1 MPKSGKR
8 VLKNSI
14 FQVLGAFG
22 VTGLNFALMLGYAKI
37 LGPEN
42 FGSLVTSQ
50 AKVLI
55 WGMLVDLGLSHS
67 LIGALTAAESGRSE
81 LSRQGFR
88 SRDLLYRVLGVRFL
102 GAIIAS
108 LVIVLLARWQSAST
122 EAFYQDI
129 AFLPF
134 LFATALQQT
143 AISYSLYRSAQGMSV
158 MANLAGIFLSVAVS
172 LYFAFQGAP
181 IFQILLAQSVGGLLT
196 GILLFGY
203 FFSQS
208 RSRINSGTRRVKK
221 TYGGLWGGSA
231 WKALAQD
238 AWPYAISFAVFVI
251 WQRLDQIAAST
262 MLGLEKGGQYALAV
276 RLVSIPV
283 LIATSISLAIFP
295 DLQRVGRD
303 SPEKL
308 KFFLALAAKIIWR
321 GGVLAAG
328 LVLISLSLLLPPLL
342 PKFIPALKILP
353 FFVLGVWAFWMQ
365 SFLMNALFGLRAYW
379 ALTRIHLFAL
389 AVYIPILFLFTKWFE
404 LYGIVVAYTVF
415 CWALCAVGFYEA
427 KKLGVFSSANIFY
440 RRFNQEELD
449 FLKRIYSILPFK
461 RSAE

>member
-37 LGPEN
+37 LGPED

-88 SRDLLYRVLGVRFL
+88 SRDLLYRVLGLRFL
-102 GAIIAS
+102 GAGIAS
-108 LVIVLLARWQSAST
+108 TMIVLLAHWQSANQ
-122 EAFYQDI
+122 EDFYQDI

-143 AISYSLYRSAQGMSV
+143 AISYSVYRAAQGMSV
-158 MANLAGIFLSVAVS
+158 LANLAGISLSVVAS
-172 LYFAFQGAP
+172 LYFALQGAP
-181 IFQILLAQSVGGLLT
+181 IFKILLAQSLGGLLT
-196 GILLFGY
+196 GVLLFGY
-203 FFSQS
+203 FYFQS
-208 RSRINSGTRRVKK
+208 KSRINCGTRRIKK

-238 AWPYAISFAVFVI
+238 AWPYAITFAVFVI

-262 MLGLEKGGQYALAV
+262 MLGLEKGGQYALAI
-276 RLVSIPV
+276 RLVAIPV
-283 LIATSISLAIFP
+283 LVATSISMAIFP

-321 GGVLAAG
+321 GGILAAG
-328 LVLISLSLLLPPLL
+328 IVLIFLSLVLPPIL
-342 PKFIPALKILP
+342 PKFIPALNILP

-365 SFLMNALFGLRAYW
+365 SFLMNALFGLRAYA
-379 ALTRIHLFAL
+379 ALARIHLFAL
-389 AVYIPILFLFTKWFE
+389 AVYIPVLFLFTKWFE

-415 CWALCAVGFYEA
+415 CWALCVIGFYEA
-427 KKLGVFSSANIFY
+427 KKLGVFTSSNIFY
-440 RRFNQEELD
+440 RRFTKEELE
-449 FLKRIYSILPFK
+449 FLTKVYSILPFRRAK
-461 RSAE
+461 I